1 MRRMLRNISLAT
13 RLALVALIVTLVS
26 LTVTA
31 AVGLVR
37 GSDLADE
44 VVDDRLIALTAS
56 EANNLEL
63 FVTSVRR
70 ELGALASSPAVAEDL
85 RELTAAVRELS
96 EEPIRSSTAEA
107 VTDHYLSTVRPELEQ
122 VRGES
127 GSKVASLVPTGAAA
141 VNLQAAYTVPTETE
155 SGATLSPEL
164 VVDAGDG
171 STYSEIHARIHRT
184 YSSIAVQSGLDD
196 LYLIEPDVSSVVY
209 SYRKRI
215 DFGTSLD
222 LGPHSGSGLARSV
235 DLVSLDVE
243 QEPYLS
249 GFSRYVPAIEQPTVF
264 VVSAVVDGDELVGY
278 LAYAIS
284 HTRFDDI
291 IAGADRWAAYG
302 ASGDAYLVNVDATMI
317 TTARSFEEDPVGFFE
332 SSKEPG
338 PGLLTDAQRRRLVQ
352 TDTTALVQSVPSDLV
367 LAAQQAPGIVD
378 TTNYR
383 GVGVRTV
390 YAALEI
396 PGVTWTLFVEAQTEE
411 LDTTIEDYAR
421 DMLIA
426 IALFVVAITFIVV
439 RWSTRLVAPIRSIAN
454 RLRRAR
460 NVADAGPDPLAID
473 PTAPSSASPD
483 GSDELEDTGPGAT
496 EFVDLADNVD
506 EMLERLRQRRAAV
519 AERSRERTSL
529 LRQFLPAAIARR
541 SEETN
546 SEVLDHVRQATVAV
560 IQVDGL
566 GDMIGGTP
574 EQEVRDLLGELVDEV
589 DGEAAEAGVERIK
602 LSGSTYYAVCGAGR
616 PLLDHAPRTVAFA
629 LRVRDLVSESTD
641 GRLAAR
647 IGVAEGPV
655 SVGLAERAALV
666 YDAWGD
672 TVSLAEQLS
681 QAAPTAGV
689 LVSDVVTAHLPD
701 DFVTAGDVGE
711 GRTVVTGRLSQRTA
725 T

>member
-44 VVDDRLIALTAS
+44 VVDDRLVALTAS

-63 FVTSVRR
+63 FINSVRL
-70 ELGALASSPAVAEDL
+70 EIGALASSPAIAQDI
-85 RELTAAVRELS
+85 RELTAATTELS
-96 EEPIRSSTAEA
+96 EQPVRSSTGEA

-127 GSKVASLVPTGAAA
+127 GSKVASLVPTGSAALS
-141 VNLQAAYTVPTETE
+141 LQAAYTVPTETE

-164 VVDAGDG
+164 VVDGGDG
-171 STYSEIHARIHRT
+171 STYSEVHARIHRT

-196 LYLIEPDVSSVVY
+196 LYLIEPDASLVVY

-215 DFGTSLD
+215 DFATSLD

-235 DLVSLDVE
+235 DLVSLDID
-243 QEPYLS
+243 QPPYLS
-249 GFSRYVPAIEQPTVF
+249 GFSRYVPAIEQPTAF
-264 VVSAVVDGDELVGY
+264 VVTAVVDGDELVGY

-284 HTRFDDI
+284 HTRLDDI

-302 ASGDAYLVNVDATMI
+302 ASGDAYIANADATMI

-332 SSKEPG
+332 ASKEPG
-338 PGLLTDAQRRRLVQ
+338 PGLLTDAQRQRLVQ
-352 TDTTALVQSVPSDLV
+352 TDTTALVQGVSSDLV
-367 LAAQQAPGIVD
+367 LAAQEAPGIVD

-383 GVGVRTV
+383 GTAVRTV
-390 YAALEI
+390 YVALEI

-439 RWSTRLVAPIRSIAN
+439 RWSTRLVAPIRQIAN

-460 NVADAGPDPLAID
+460 SVADAGPDPLAMGGV
-473 PTAPSSASPD
+473 PD
-483 GSDELEDTGPGAT
+483 VAQPVDVSDELEDTGPGAT
-496 EFVDLADNVD
+496 EFIDLADNVD
-506 EMLERLRQRRAAV
+506 EMLERLRERRAAV

-574 EQEVRDLLGELVDEV
+574 EQEVRDLLAELVDEV
-589 DGEAAEAGVERIK
+589 DGEAAEAGVERVK
-602 LSGSTYYAVCGAGR
+602 LSGSTYYAVCGASR

-629 LRVRDLVSESTD
+629 LRVRELVADSTD
-641 GRLAAR
+641 GRLSAR

-672 TVSLAEQLS
+672 TVTLAEELS
-681 QAAPTAGV
+681 HAAPTEGV
-689 LVSDVVTAHLPD
+689 LVSDLVTAHLPD

-711 GRTVVTGRLSQRTA
+711 GRTVVTGRISQGAA